1 MELQPGPQLQTG
13 STLIP
18 RSNCIPI
25 RRACSVRGCACNPVP
40 SCKPARRWESL
51 TRSVCDGS
59 KSVVSKSK
67 HGPQLQTGPEWIPR
81 SNCIP
86 IRRACSVRGCAC
98 NPARSCNPFAISK
111 KSMEGKNSICICI
124 CISISGAHLVRNWA
138 HFVRRLADGLRTFQR
153 FSLAPWVRSPRRGT
167 IKRFFYASNPR

>member
-1 MELQPGPQLQTG
+1 MIDLP
-13 STLIP
+13 TLEGTASSP
-18 RSNCIPI
+18 LPW
-25 RRACSVRGCACNPVP
+25 G
-40 SCKPARRWESL
+40 L
-51 TRSVCDGS
+51 
-59 KSVVSKSK
+59 
-67 HGPQLQTGPEWIPR
+67 LLL
-81 SNCIP
+81 
-86 IRRACSVRGCAC
+86 
-98 NPARSCNPFAISK
+98 ARSALIDLPTFAISK